1 MLPRR
6 FDATGLYS
14 IRVHQ
19 RTAAF
24 RLLVHAE
31 FESFIEDR
39 VMTHV
44 KARVLEWSESRR
56 PSLTLA
62 ALFAYDGAQVKA
74 PASILYPPQGPAG
87 RFDERLSGVVSRYN
101 RQVRVT
107 NHGVREDNILGMLL
121 PIGVDA
127 SDIDLAWLGDLDGW
141 AKDRGT
147 LAHQSLSKVGISI
160 DPHREYAKVKQLLGG
175 FKKVDVLI
183 SQLP

>member
-6 FDATGLYS
+6 FEATGLYPS
-14 IRVHQ
+14 RVHQ

-39 VMTHV
+39 VMSHV
-44 KARVLEWSESRR
+44 TTRVREWSESRR
-56 PSLTLA
+56 PSVTLA
-62 ALFAYDGAQVKA
+62 TLFAYDGAQVRG
-74 PASILYPPQGPAG
+74 PASILYPPQGPDG

-107 NHGVREDNILGMLL
+107 NHGVREENMLGMLL

-127 SDIDLAWLGDLDGW
+127 SDLDLAWLGDLDGW
-141 AKDRGT
+141 AKDRGAF
-147 LAHQSLSKVGISI
+147 AHQSLSKVGISI
-160 DPHREYAKVKQLLGG
+160 DPHREYAKVKRLLHG